1 MEDTLEKVAGLGVI
15 QYVIFGE
22 GLDTF
27 RFRQHEMMEHLEV
40 FEVGHPATQEFK
52 LHRLAELGWE
62 HPAKLHFISIDFT
75 KEILETERISSSSY
89 DSKAK
94 SFFSWLGVVS
104 YLTQEEMFSIL
115 VPSLRSP
122 LRAA

>member
-1 MEDTLEKVAGLGVI
+1 VEDTLEKVAGLGVI
-15 QYVIFGE
+15 QYVILVA

-27 RFRQHEMMEHLEV
+27 EFRQHEMMKHLEV
-40 FEVGHPATQEFK
+40 FEVGNPATQEFK

-62 HPAKLHFISIDFT
+62 HPAKLHFIPIDFT
-75 KEILETERISSSSY
+75 KEILVTERISSSSY

-104 YLTQEEMFSIL
+104 YLTQEEMFAIL
-115 VPSLRSP
+115 VALLRSL
-122 LRAA
+122 LRAV